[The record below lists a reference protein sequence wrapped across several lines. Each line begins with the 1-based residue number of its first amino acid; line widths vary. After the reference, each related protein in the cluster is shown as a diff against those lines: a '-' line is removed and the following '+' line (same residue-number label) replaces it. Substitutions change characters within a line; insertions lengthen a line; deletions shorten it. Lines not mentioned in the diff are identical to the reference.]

1 MRMGRTYPTWSGAE
15 NDNFCGSIGALMAWT
30 IGPKV
35 DRLTRTSRN
44 VWQPQNAP
52 RSIEQMEVKGSS
64 GGSCKH
70 WADDIVYNI
79 IYDYV
84 LPYIYILYNI
94 HMYIHIYIY
103 THANG
108 MNNKSQPYLNSC
120 LNLRGGKNDSQSWF
134 LYTASTGDGGLY
146 VNKVVA
152 LGHRVRHSSG
162 HLWLCR
168 HMDGAWRYEYIYIFI
183 YIYSV

>member
-1 MRMGRTYPTWSGAE
+1 MVSPRVVSWVPMRMGRTYPTWSGAE

-64 GGSCKH
+64 AGSCKH
-70 WADDIVYNI
+70 WADDIVYIYMIMYLYIYNI
-79 IYDYV
+79 HIHIYT
-84 LPYIYILYNI
+84 YILYMIMYLYIYI

-103 THANG
+103 VII
-108 MNNKSQPYLNSC
+108 C
-120 LNLRGGKNDSQSWF
+120 DSVCD
-134 LYTASTGDGGLY
+134 T
-146 VNKVVA
+146 
-152 LGHRVRHSSG
+152 
-162 HLWLCR
+162 
-168 HMDGAWRYEYIYIFI
+168 YIYIYTCEWNEQQEPALPKLLSEFERR
-183 YIYSV
+183 

>member
-1 MRMGRTYPTWSGAE
+1 VVSPRVVSWVPMRMGRTYPTWSGAE

-64 GGSCKH
+64 AGSCKH
-70 WADDIVYNI
+70 WADDIVY

-84 LPYIYILYNI
+84 LIYIHIHIYTYILYMI
-94 HMYIHIYIY
+94 MYLYIYIY
-103 THANG
+103 T
-108 MNNKSQPYLNSC
+108 
-120 LNLRGGKNDSQSWF
+120 
-134 LYTASTGDGGLY
+134 Y
-146 VNKVVA
+146 VY
-152 LGHRVRHSSG
+152 S
-162 HLWLCR
+162 
-168 HMDGAWRYEYIYIFI
+168 YIYICDYMWFCMWYI
-183 YIYSV
+183 YIHMRMEWTTRASPT